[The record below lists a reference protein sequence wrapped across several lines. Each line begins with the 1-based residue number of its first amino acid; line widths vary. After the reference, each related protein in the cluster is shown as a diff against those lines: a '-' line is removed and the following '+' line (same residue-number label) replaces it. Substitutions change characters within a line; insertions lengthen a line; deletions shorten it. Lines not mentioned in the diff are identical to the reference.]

1 MVFKVK
7 RNADGSIDHY
17 KAQLVAKGYNQHP
30 GFDYLQVFAPTV
42 CLSSIRVILT
52 LAALQDL
59 HLHSLDV
66 SHAYLNGEMDCE
78 VYMAQPEG
86 FVEGDPK
93 AKVCL
98 LQKAI
103 YGSKQGGNCWNKK
116 IIYIYFKDDLDLTVT
131 IILPVFVDDITLAS
145 KSAPAIQSFIAQLS
159 QHFKIHNLGPITQ
172 LLGIKIDGDHSKHSI
187 SLSQRYP
194 QNAQEAE
201 TMHQTPYLSAT
212 GALMYLATTTHPDIT
227 YTVGVLARLNSNPG
241 WTHWL
246 TVKHLL
252 RYIKGTID
260 YSITYSPDSAQ
271 PETFIMFSDADHGGC
286 KDTGHSTG
294 GDVVKMGT
302 GVVSWSSKLQN
313 VIALSTTEA
322 DSGTW
327 QLSNSSKG

>member
-17 KAQLVAKGYNQHP
+17 KARLVAKGYNQHP

-116 IIYIYFKDDLDLTVT
+116 
-131 IILPVFVDDITLAS
+131 
-145 KSAPAIQSFIAQLS
+145 
-159 QHFKIHNLGPITQ
+159 
-172 LLGIKIDGDHSKHSI
+172 
-187 SLSQRYP
+187 
-194 QNAQEAE
+194 
-201 TMHQTPYLSAT
+201 M
-212 GALMYLATTTHPDIT
+212 
-227 YTVGVLARLNSNPG
+227 
-241 WTHWL
+241 
-246 TVKHLL
+246 
-252 RYIKGTID
+252 
-260 YSITYSPDSAQ
+260 
-271 PETFIMFSDADHGGC
+271 
-286 KDTGHSTG
+286 
-294 GDVVKMGT
+294 
-302 GVVSWSSKLQN
+302 
-313 VIALSTTEA
+313 
-322 DSGTW
+322 
-327 QLSNSSKG
+327 